1 MRRTELRSVCAA
13 IGVFIWL
20 GGLYATIHGLL
31 YDTTSEFRY
40 GMLALAIGIVIFV
53 SALNP
58 LTQRKSKTRDE
69 HG

>member
-1 MRRTELRSVCAA
+1 MVCAA

-31 YDTTSEFRY
+31 YDTRPEFRF
-40 GMLALAIGIVIFV
+40 GVLAIALGILTFA

-58 LTQRKSKTRDE
+58 LAQRKPGKRDE
-69 HG
+69 SA